1 MKRKLILFLIV
12 SCCLSGCNRKSDKP
26 EGLLESTGAIDDINA
41 SDQNEHLWESIVNK
55 VWIKE
60 TWSGNETYEDMS
72 FVITKIKQ
80 GELEGKFLEEGILEP
95 DSDLYSEKESNHMVL
110 AGNYNECR
118 AELTLKDGNNIKAK
132 LYISM
137 EKDNL
142 LSVDIQYT
150 GQNTKNSVKFKPYNL
165 KDLETDTRAEFDN
178 DIQDIILE
186 KWGKIKFV
194 SVVRTSMKRKTLF
207 LYLIDNKDNILYDFS
222 GTLAFPNDFKVN
234 DFSFEDI
241 NDDGRKDLLLILQG
255 IKDLKLHKII
265 IYEQNE
271 MGGFEINIKKTE
283 KINYKMNEAHKY
295 SLQDIF
301 NYLR

>member
-12 SCCLSGCNRKSDKP
+12 SCCLLGCNRKSDKP
-26 EGLLESTGAIDDINA
+26 EGLLESTGVIDDINV

-60 TWSGNETYEDMS
+60 TWIGNETYEDMS

-95 DSDLYSEKESNHMVL
+95 DSDLYSEKESSHMVL
-110 AGNYNECR
+110 AGNYNEGR

-207 LYLIDNKDNILYDFS
+207 LYLVDNKDNILYDFS

-241 NDDGRKDLLLILQG
+241 NDDGRKDLLLMLQG
-255 IKDLKLHKII
+255 ITDLKLHEII

-271 MGGFEINIKKTE
+271 MGGFEINIKKT
-283 KINYKMNEAHKY
+283 KKLNYKMNEAHKY